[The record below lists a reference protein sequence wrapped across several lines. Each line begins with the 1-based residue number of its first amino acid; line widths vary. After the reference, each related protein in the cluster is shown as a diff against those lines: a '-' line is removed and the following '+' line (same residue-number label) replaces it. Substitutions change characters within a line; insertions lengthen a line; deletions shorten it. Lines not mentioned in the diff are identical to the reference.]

1 MSVTE
6 RFLRYIQI
14 HTTSDDS
21 TGTVPS
27 TSRQK
32 VLGNMLTEELRALG
46 LSDAFM
52 DEKGYVYGHL
62 PAKDCQNGVVL
73 GLIAHVD
80 TAPDFCGE
88 NVHPLIFENY
98 DGEDVKLGNSGR
110 VLSRAM
116 FPHLPSLAGKT
127 LITTDGTTLLGGDDK
142 AGIAEIMT
150 VLEELQKTGKPHPA
164 LAIAFTPD
172 EEIGTSADN
181 FDVAAFGAPFAYTV
195 DGGEA
200 DGIVYEN
207 FNAASAEI
215 VIHGVNIHPGSAKDT
230 MVNACLVAM
239 EFNAMLPAGDI
250 PARTCGYEGF
260 YHLCDM
266 SGNVE
271 EARLSYIVRDH
282 DAAMFDAR
290 LYTLSHAA
298 ACLEEKYGKGTVELT
313 IHQSYRNM
321 AEKVREAWHLVE
333 KASAAIRN
341 AGMEPSSQ
349 PIRGGTDGAR
359 LSFMGVPCPN
369 LGTGTM
375 ACHGPYEHI
384 TVEGME
390 DCVRVILGIVDEYTK
405 FQPAE

>member
-1 MSVTE
+1 MTVTE
-6 RFLRYIQI
+6 RFLRYIQMY
-14 HTTSDDS
+14 TTSDSS

-27 TSRQK
+27 TDRQK
-32 VLGNMLTEELRALG
+32 VLGRMLAEELRELG
-46 LSDAFM
+46 LADAFL

-62 PAKDCQNGVVL
+62 PAKDCTNGGTL

-80 TAPDFCGE
+80 TAPDFNGE
-88 NVHPLIFENY
+88 NVRPQIIENY
-98 DGEDVKLGNSGR
+98 NGEDVKLGDSGR
-110 VLSRAM
+110 ILSRAM
-116 FPHLPSLAGKT
+116 FPHLPKLAGKT

-150 VLEELQKTGKPHPA
+150 VLEELQKTGRPHPA

-172 EEIGTSADN
+172 EEIGTSADH
-181 FDVAAFGAPFAYTV
+181 FDVKTFGAPYAYTV
-195 DGGEA
+195 DGGRA
-200 DGIVYEN
+200 DEIVYEN
-207 FNAASAEI
+207 FNAASADV
-215 VIHGVNIHPGSAKDT
+215 VIHGVNIHPGSAKNT
-230 MVNACLVAM
+230 MVNACLAAM

-250 PARTCGYEGF
+250 PARTSGYEGF

-266 SGNVE
+266 TGDVE

-282 DAAMFDAR
+282 DAAMFEAR
-290 LYTLSHAA
+290 LYTLRHAA
-298 ACLEEKYGKGTVELT
+298 DCLNEKYGEGTVELT
-313 IHQSYRNM
+313 VRESYRNM

-333 KASAAIRN
+333 KASAAIRK
-341 AGMEPSSQ
+341 AGMEPSTQ

-384 TVEGME
+384 TAEAME

-405 FQPAE
+405 